1 MLQRHRRVTL
11 TLTLPLTLTLALIQH
26 GLLLVPPQSMVE
38 LMQMLDGASEQLEQ
52 LGTLAAKATGE
63 VLAEAEAAR
72 KAAVASG
79 EEPPPLE

>member
-1 MLQRHRRVTL
+1 
-11 TLTLPLTLTLALIQH
+11 
-26 GLLLVPPQSMVE
+26 VPPQSVVD
-38 LMQMLDGASEQLEQ
+38 LMQMLDGASDQLEQ